1 MFGYIIANQ
10 KLLSE
15 EQKARYKGCYCG
27 LCRALRDRHGFFG
40 RLALTYDMTFL
51 VLVLS
56 SLYEPEETAGMNR
69 CPVHPLKRRPW
80 FSTEFTD
87 YAADLNLLLAWWNLL
102 DDWVDE
108 RKHPQWMLYK
118 ALSGRCE
125 RLELQYPRQ
134 SAAIRHQ
141 LQNLRRFEA
150 GEEASP
156 DRAADCFGAL
166 MGELFAV
173 KEDDH
178 WTPVLRQMGRGLGR
192 FIYIMDAC
200 IDFEEDRRKGRPN
213 PLLALDCGDRDREG
227 DEALLRM
234 LLSEG
239 TEAFERL
246 PLEQDLGLMRN
257 ILYSGVWQKYNQAF
271 SRRRARGNEEEK
283 ETNP

>member
-1 MFGYIIANQ
+1 MFGYLTADR
-10 KLLSE
+10 SRMDE
-15 EQKARYKGCYCG
+15 EQLRRYTGCYCG
-27 LCRALRDRHGFFG
+27 LCRSLQKRHGLKG
-40 RLALTYDMTFL
+40 RMTLTYDMTFL

-166 MGELFAV
+166 MAPSTV
-173 KEDDH
+173 PH
-178 WTPVLRQMGRGLGR
+178 TAPTATVHSA
-192 FIYIMDAC
+192 I
-200 IDFEEDRRKGRPN
+200 P
-213 PLLALDCGDRDREG
+213 
-227 DEALLRM
+227 
-234 LLSEG
+234 
-239 TEAFERL
+239 
-246 PLEQDLGLMRN
+246 
-257 ILYSGVWQKYNQAF
+257 
-271 SRRRARGNEEEK
+271 
-283 ETNP
+283 